1 MFTFVLCY
9 VILASL
15 KTCGLCQ
22 RHLTYA
28 LFLSFSFFFFLVHW
42 VFLAVCGVF
51 FLVAVSGGYSLVAV
65 HELLFAVVLREKF
78 MYF

>member
-1 MFTFVLCY
+1 MAFVRDISHMLFFF
-9 VILASL
+9 
-15 KTCGLCQ
+15 
-22 RHLTYA
+22 
-28 LFLSFSFFFFLVHW
+28 LFLSFFLVHW

>member
-28 LFLSFSFFFFLVHW
+28 LFFSFSFFFFGTLGLPCCVW
-42 VFLAVCGVF
+42 GF
-51 FLVAVSGGYSLVAV
+51 FSSCSEWGYSLVAV